1 MPDTAQSDI
10 PVVSFENPPENVKK
24 EKFLLGNLPMPDD
37 PSLEE
42 GAKNRLKVTV
52 QYLKDGMG
60 RGQGR
65 GIYLTFSGHA
75 AKPIAG
81 TTASI
86 ESFRLMQ
93 DPSVYILI
101 EPAKRFNAKK
111 LAAAAAGAA
120 EAHQGLLLK
129 HVAAATLYYEEL
141 ARKAAPG
148 YPSLVSPLEDSRL

>member
-1 MPDTAQSDI
+1 MQTPAQSDI
-10 PVVSFENPPENVKK
+10 PVVIFEDLPKQTKK
-24 EKFLLGNLPMPDD
+24 ESFLLGNLPMPDD

-42 GAKNRLKVTV
+42 GAKNRLKVSV

-65 GIYLTFSGHA
+65 GIYLSFSGHA
-75 AKPIAG
+75 AKPIEG
-81 TTASI
+81 TSASI

-93 DPSVYILI
+93 DPSIYVLI
-101 EPAKRFNAKK
+101 QPMGRFNAKK

-120 EAHQGLLLK
+120 EAHQDLLLK
-129 HVAAATLYYEEL
+129 HVATATAYYEEL

-148 YPSLVSPLEDSRL
+148 YPSNVSPLEDSRL